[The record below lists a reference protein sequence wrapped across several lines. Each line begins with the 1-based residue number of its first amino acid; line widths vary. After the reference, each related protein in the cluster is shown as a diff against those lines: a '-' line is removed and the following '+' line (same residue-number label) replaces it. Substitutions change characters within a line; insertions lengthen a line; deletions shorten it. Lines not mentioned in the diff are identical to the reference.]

1 LSILAWQV
9 HTVGTVVVV
18 VVVVVVVFVTQAG
31 WPAHFGPEQ
40 SFSDAQTKA

>member
-9 HTVGTVVVV
+9 HTVGTVV